1 MIGMILA
8 AGSGSRLRP
17 VTDNIP
23 QALAPLGDGTTILER
38 TLGNFAEVGITEVVI
53 VAGYRKEAIDDRRS
67 EFETTY
73 GLSIDVVFNDK
84 AEVWNNA
91 YSLWCARSYFDSGFL
106 LANGDTLHPVS
117 VEQTLLAQEPHDLR
131 LAIDNVKVLADEE
144 MKVQTDGSGC
154 LSRITKLME
163 PTSAVGEYIG
173 VTLVGPNFGAAL
185 SDALEATFTRDPN
198 LYYEDAYQELVNR
211 GHQVALTPIGT
222 VDWIEVDNL
231 EDLERAKDIACR
243 S

>member
-1 MIGMILA
+1 
-8 AGSGSRLRP
+8 
-17 VTDNIP
+17 
-23 QALAPLGDGTTILER
+23 
-38 TLGNFAEVGITEVVI
+38 
-53 VAGYRKEAIDDRRS
+53 
-67 EFETTY
+67 
-73 GLSIDVVFNDK
+73 
-84 AEVWNNA
+84 
-91 YSLWCARSYFDSGFL
+91 
-106 LANGDTLHPVS
+106 
-117 VEQTLLAQEPHDLR
+117 
-131 LAIDNVKVLADEE
+131 
-144 MKVQTDGSGC
+144 MKVQTDASGW